1 VLRLIINADDLGMN
15 SAVNQRIFALLERGS
30 VTSVT
35 LLMNAPAIE
44 EAAQE
49 LRRFPRASFGIH
61 LNVTEFVPLTNHPG
75 LAVLRGPDGAL
86 ANNVREVHL
95 NWATCE
101 AVYREWCAQVE
112 RALTMG
118 IPVSHLDSHRHAHNI
133 PALFLA
139 LKRLQV
145 RFGIRRVRLT
155 RNVYRVGERLAFG
168 KHQTKA
174 VWNLALSRLYRTRTT
189 DGFTDF
195 STFHADLA
203 AGVPFSGTYEVMCHP
218 GHPKFEEETRL
229 LETSWQPTLV
239 PSAQLISYNE
249 L

>member
-1 VLRLIINADDLGMN
+1 MLRLILNADDLGKD
-15 SAVNQRIFALLERGS
+15 SGVNQRIFALLDRGQ
-30 VTSVT
+30 VTSAT

-61 LNVTEFVPLTNHPG
+61 LNVTEFVPFTNHPG
-75 LAVLRGPDGAL
+75 LALLRGPDGAFV
-86 ANNVREVHL
+86 NNVRKVHL
-95 NWATCE
+95 NRATCE
-101 AVYREWCAQVE
+101 AVFQEWCAQVE
-112 RALTMG
+112 RALTLG
-118 IPVSHLDSHRHAHNI
+118 IRVSHFDSHRHAHNI

-155 RNVYRVGERLAFG
+155 RNVYGVGEHLALG
-168 KHQTKA
+168 KRQTKTA
-174 VWNLALSRLYRTRTT
+174 WNLALRHLYRTRTT

-195 STFHADLA
+195 ATFHANLA
-203 AGVPFSGTYEVMCHP
+203 AGVRCSGTHELMCHP
-218 GHPKFEEETRL
+218 GHPRFEEETRL

-239 PSAQLISYNE
+239 PNAQLITYNE